1 LPAFRASLYTRSAVN
16 NPELSARHDI
26 SIVIPLFN
34 EEPNLE
40 ELKARLDDVVPPL
53 ASSYEILFVDDGSR
67 DGSYGLLRELQARDP
82 QHTRIVRFRRNFGKS
97 AALAAGFDQSRHG
110 IIVTMDADLQDL
122 PEELPKL
129 LARLDNGADLVS
141 AWRVRRN
148 DPISKTLPSKVYNLV
163 TRMMTGVR
171 LHDFNCGF
179 KCYRRSVLDELQ
191 VYGERHRYI
200 PVLASYR
207 GFRIAEVP
215 VEHQPRL
222 RGKSKFGYERY
233 FGGFFSLLTV
243 VMLTRYTNK
252 PLHFFGFIGVV
263 TFMAG
268 FAIDLYL
275 TLLWLFL
282 QKPLSDRPIL
292 MLGTML
298 IIIGVQFL
306 FFGLL
311 AEMIAFSSRR
321 DRDYSVVE
329 QIDVI
334 EVEGAKAAQ
343 PTAFSVKV

>member
-1 LPAFRASLYTRSAVN
+1 
-16 NPELSARHDI
+16 
-26 SIVIPLFN
+26 
-34 EEPNLE
+34 
-40 ELKARLDDVVPPL
+40 
-53 ASSYEILFVDDGSR
+53 
-67 DGSYGLLRELQARDP
+67 
-82 QHTRIVRFRRNFGKS
+82 
-97 AALAAGFDQSRHG
+97 
-110 IIVTMDADLQDL
+110 
-122 PEELPKL
+122 
-129 LARLDNGADLVS
+129 
-141 AWRVRRN
+141 
-148 DPISKTLPSKVYNLV
+148 
-163 TRMMTGVR
+163 VR

-215 VEHQPRL
+215 VDHQPRM

-243 VMLTRYTNK
+243 IMLVRYTNK

-275 TLLWLFL
+275 TVLWLFWE
-282 QKPLSDRPIL
+282 KPLSDRPIL

-329 QIDVI
+329 HIDLV
-334 EVEGAKAAQ
+334 EVEGAKAVQ